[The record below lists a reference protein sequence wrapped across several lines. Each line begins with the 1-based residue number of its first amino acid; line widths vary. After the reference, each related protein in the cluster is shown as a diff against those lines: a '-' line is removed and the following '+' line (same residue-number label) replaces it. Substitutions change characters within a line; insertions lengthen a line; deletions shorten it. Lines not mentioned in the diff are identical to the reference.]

1 MAYAVGKIHVEIVRL
16 SLEQDH
22 RTCKPEDS
30 FAAMMRAALIG
41 NTGAVRAFLGRG
53 VGVND
58 RDGSGRT
65 PLMEAVFGGHI
76 DTIGEL
82 LERDADV
89 NAQDRD
95 GWTALMEAASKGRV
109 EIVRLL
115 LSHEADPRIKNS
127 RGLTALKA
135 TAKCNTEVTRLLK
148 DAVQ

>member
-1 MAYAVGKIHVEIVRL
+1 MAYAVGKIHVEIVRR

-22 RTCKPEDS
+22 SSCKPEDN

-41 NTGAVRAFLGRG
+41 NTGAVRTLLGRG
-53 VGVND
+53 VAVNEV
-58 RDGSGRT
+58 DGSGRT

-76 DTIGEL
+76 ETIGEL

-115 LSHEADPRIKNS
+115 LSHGADPRIKS
-127 RGLTALKA
+127 KKGWTALKA
-135 TAKCNTEVTRLLK
+135 TAKCNSEVTRLLR
-148 DAVQ
+148 DVV